1 MVVPFFS
8 LQSPTVYFTFER
20 SWPSRGLMVTHPI
33 TRSLNRFRDGSYRLA
48 QCKKEIRMCMTSG
61 ACLTRQTY
69 QWRHIRVKAPGRGT
83 NAQSRCTTQRSRVLH
98 MLLPQS
104 KYYCCKL
111 SVEAPASRDLSNGQ
125 IQWGHIFIRM
135 IPSYSGQDGPRHA

>member
-1 MVVPFFS
+1 MYS
-8 LQSPTVYFTFER
+8 TFER

-83 NAQSRCTTQRSRVLH
+83 NAQSRCTTHDAAKPRS
-98 MLLPQS
+98 S
-104 KYYCCKL
+104 YAST
-111 SVEAPASRDLSNGQ
+111 SVEILLLRAVSGGTGVNTRTLLAPASRDLSNGQ

-135 IPSYSGQDGPRHA
+135 IPSYSGHNGPRHA